1 MKTFLSILF
10 AFLLALGSVNAQNK
24 MSLGAGLVVSFPM
37 GDFGESANT
46 GFGATAVFELSFM
59 PQLVGVANIG
69 YISYGTDVD
78 EVSFSTVPLLFG
90 VKYFFVPGVG
100 FYGIGQLGFNFFSA
114 SVDIPDI
121 GGFGGG
127 SVSSTS
133 TEFTFVIGAG
143 YELPVGSNIS
153 LDFNGTFNLISDFNN
168 LQLWAGAKFGL

>member
-1 MKTFLSILF
+1 MKTILS
-10 AFLLALGSVNAQNK
+10 LLIVVLLSFTSLNAQNN
-24 MSLGAGLVVSFPM
+24 MSLGGGLVVSLPM

-78 EVSFSTVPLLFG
+78 ELSFSSVPLLFG
-90 VKYFFVPGVG
+90 VKYFFIPGVG

-114 SVDIPDI
+114 SVDIPEI
-121 GGFGGG
+121 SGYGGG
-127 SVSSTS
+127 SVSTTS

-143 YELPVGSNIS
+143 YQLPVGSNVY

>member
-1 MKTFLSILF
+1 MKSILS
-10 AFLLALGSVNAQNK
+10 FLIVVLLSFTSLNAQNK
-24 MSLGAGLVVSFPM
+24 MSLGGGLVVSLPM

-90 VKYFFVPGVG
+90 VKYFFVPGIG
-100 FYGIGQLGFNFFSA
+100 FYGIGQLGFNFFST
-114 SVDIPDI
+114 SVEVPSVF
-121 GGFGGG
+121 GYGGG
-127 SVSSTS
+127 STSLTS

-143 YELPVGSNIS
+143 YQLPVSSNIY

>member
-1 MKTFLSILF
+1 MKTILSLLIVFLF
-10 AFLLALGSVNAQNK
+10 SVTSLNAQNK

-46 GFGATAVFELSFM
+46 GFGGTAIFELGFM

-69 YISYGTDVD
+69 YISYGTDAD
-78 EVSFSTVPLLFG
+78 EVTFSSVPLLFG
-90 VKYFFVPGVG
+90 VKYYFVRSIG
-100 FYGIGQLGFNFFSA
+100 FYGISQIGFNFFST
-114 SVDIPDI
+114 SVDIPSVP
-121 GGFGGG
+121 GYSGG
-127 SVSSTS
+127 SASATS

-143 YELPVGSNIS
+143 YQLPVGSNVY

>member
-1 MKTFLSILF
+1 MKTVLSLLIVVLF
-10 AFLLALGSVNAQNK
+10 TVTNLNAKDK
-24 MSLGAGLVVSFPM
+24 MSLGGGLVVSLPM

-46 GFGATAVFELSFM
+46 GFGATAVFELSLM

-127 SVSSTS
+127 SVSTTS

-168 LQLWAGAKFGL
+168 IQLWAGAKFGL